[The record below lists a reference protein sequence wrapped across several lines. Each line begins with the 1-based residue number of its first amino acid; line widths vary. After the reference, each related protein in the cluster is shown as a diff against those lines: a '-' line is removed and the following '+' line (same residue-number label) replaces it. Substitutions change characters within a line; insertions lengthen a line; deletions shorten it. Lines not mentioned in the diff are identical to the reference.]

1 MLQLEAFQARAL
13 SRKKRDV
20 IVGLDLDLPRAPG
33 LTGSLRRRLLE
44 LCLLLRRGRRFA
56 DRRRRRLRRLLVALL
71 VDLRRW
77 RRRKEVRDVERVAD
91 EYQEGES
98 DRYERAFCHESFL
111 RERRALIA
119 VALS

>member
-1 MLQLEAFQARAL
+1 MLQLEAFQARPL
-13 SRKKRDV
+13 GRKNRDV

-44 LCLLLRRGRRFA
+44 LCLLLCRGRRFA

-77 RRRKEVRDVERVAD
+77 RRRKEVRDEELVAD
-91 EYQEGES
+91 QYQERELITN
-98 DRYERAFCHESFL
+98 RAGRSAQQ
-111 RERRALIA
+111 R
-119 VALS
+119 